1 MTSADIRQ
9 QFLDFFKS
17 KGHTIVPSAPIVV
30 KNDPTLLF
38 TNAGMNQFKDYFLGN
53 KKAPYTRAVDTQK
66 CLRVSGKHN
75 DLEEVGVDTY
85 HHTMFE
91 MLGNWSFGDYFKA
104 EAIAWSW
111 ELLTEVYK
119 LDKNRLY
126 VTVFEGD
133 EKEGLPASKIALA
146 EWRKILPDDKIIY
159 GNKKDNFWEM
169 GDTGPCGPCTEIHVD
184 CRTEEE
190 IAKVPGRD
198 LVNKDHPQVIEIWNN
213 VFIQFNRAW
222 NPDKGGNKELVEW
235 EKENRKMLEGSF
247 SESEKEKLEDGYK
260 KKRNQKHQELTLLT
274 NLPATHVD
282 TGMGFER
289 LTRVVQKK
297 QSNYDTDIFTGTI
310 AATEKITGK
319 KYTAGDDKES
329 VAFRVIADHI
339 RAISFTIAD
348 GQLPANTGAG
358 YVIRRILRR
367 AVRYYY
373 SYLDYKQP
381 LLHQLL
387 PVIATQ
393 FENVFPELNQQLD
406 FVSKVV
412 KEEED
417 AFLRTLDKGLKN
429 IDEVMKQSQQ
439 TKTISGTAAFE
450 LLDTFGFPIDLTRLI
465 ASENNLLVD
474 EAGFEAE
481 MQQQKNRSRAATAL
495 ETEDWVVLSVVEG
508 SNDASVERSRNTG
521 FVGYDTLETKSKII
535 KYRKVSGKGKELYQI
550 VLDTTPFYAESGGQV
565 GDSGSLSFGEG
576 RGEVTITDTKKE
588 NDLIIHFAETIP
600 ADLSGEVIAKVN
612 AVRRKEITTHH
623 SVTHLMHAALR
634 NVLGTHVAQKGSLVN
649 EEHLRFDFSHFA
661 KMTDAEIAAVE
672 KLVNEKIRA
681 NISVV
686 IKEMKKDEAVALG
699 AMALFG
705 EKYGD
710 TVRVVIMDE
719 KYSIELCG
727 GTHVGSTGEL
737 GLFKIKSEGA
747 VAAGVRRIEAI
758 CGVAAENYVN
768 NLSASISDISGLLKN
783 PKDIGKSIENLQTE
797 NAALKKH
804 IEALEA
810 RQLVIIRNELL
821 QKDEIINNVT
831 FVGDIIEVSNA
842 DALKKLCFDLKNK
855 LHDHVAVLCANIDG
869 KPFVAISISDTVVA
883 AKNLDA
889 GKIIKEHVAPL
900 IKGGGGG
907 QKNLATAG
915 GQEVGGL
922 RKVIEKVRELL

>member
-1 MTSADIRQ
+1 MITSADIRQ

-198 LVNKDHPQVIEIWNN
+198 LVNNDHPQVIEIWNN
-213 VFIQFNRAW
+213 VFIQY
-222 NPDKGGNKELVEW
+222 
-235 EKENRKMLEGSF
+235 NRKKDGSLEP
-247 SESEKEKLEDGYK
+247 
-260 KKRNQKHQELTLLT
+260 
-274 NLPATHVD
+274 LPATHVD

-289 LTRVVQKK
+289 LVRVIQKK

-387 PVIATQ
+387 PVVATQ

-465 ASENNLLVD
+465 ASENNLSVD

-495 ETEDWVVLSVVEG
+495 ETEDWVVLSVVKG
-508 SNDASVERSRNTG
+508 SNDASVERSRNTA
-521 FVGYDTLETKSKII
+521 FAGYDNLETKSKII

-565 GDSGSLSFGEG
+565 GDSGTLTIHGSPL
-576 RGEVTITDTKKE
+576 TITDTKKE

-600 ADLSGEVIAKVN
+600 ADLSGELIAKVD
-612 AVRRKEITTHH
+612 VTRRKNITVHH

-681 NISVV
+681 NIPVV
-686 IKEMKKDEAVALG
+686 IKEMKKDEAIALG

-710 TVRVVIMDE
+710 TVRVVIIDE

-758 CGVAAENYVN
+758 CGLAAENYVN

-915 GQEVGGL
+915 GQEVSGL
-922 RKVIEKVRELL
+922 KAVIEKVKSLL

>member
-1 MTSADIRQ
+1 MMTSAEIRQ

-53 KKAPYTRAVDTQK
+53 KTAPYNRAADTQK

-91 MLGNWSFGDYFKA
+91 MLGNWSFGDYFKP

-119 LDKNRLY
+119 LNKDRLY

-133 EKEGLPASKIALA
+133 EKEGIPASKIALA
-146 EWRKILPDDKIIY
+146 EWKKIIPESQIVF

-184 CRTEEE
+184 CRSEEE
-190 IAKVPGRD
+190 IAKIPGRE

-213 VFIQFNRAW
+213 VFIQY
-222 NPDKGGNKELVEW
+222 
-235 EKENRKMLEGSF
+235 NRKKDGSLEP
-247 SESEKEKLEDGYK
+247 
-260 KKRNQKHQELTLLT
+260 
-274 NLPATHVD
+274 LPATHVD

-289 LTRVVQKK
+289 LVRVIQGK

-310 AATEKITGK
+310 EAISKIVHK
-319 KYTAGDDKES
+319 VYTAGDDKES
-329 VAFRVIADHI
+329 IAFRVLADHI

-348 GQLPANTGAG
+348 GQLPSNTGAG

-373 SYLDYKQP
+373 SYLEYKQP
-381 LLHQLL
+381 LLNQLL
-387 PVIATQ
+387 PVIAKQ
-393 FENVFPELNQQLD
+393 FEHVFPELQHQLE
-406 FVSKVV
+406 FVSKVI
-412 KEEED
+412 KEEEE

-429 IDEVMKQSQQ
+429 IDEIMKQSQQ

-465 ASENNLLVD
+465 ASENNLSVD

-481 MQQQKNRSRAATAL
+481 MLQQKTRSRAATAL
-495 ETEDWVVLSVVEG
+495 ETEDWVIV
-508 SNDASVERSRNTG
+508 NDIASSK
-521 FVGYDTLETKSKII
+521 FVGYDSLETKSKVV

-565 GDSGSLSFGEG
+565 GDSGIM
-576 RGEVTITDTKKE
+576 TIHNSALTILDTKKE
-588 NDLIIHFAETIP
+588 NDLIIHFAATIP
-600 ADLSGEVIAKVN
+600 ADLNGDIIATVDAN
-612 AVRRKEITTHH
+612 RRKEITVHH

-634 NVLGTHVAQKGSLVN
+634 NVLGTHVAQKGSLNN
-649 EEHLRFDFSHFA
+649 EEQVRFDFSHFA
-661 KMTDAEIAAVE
+661 KMTDAEITAVE
-672 KLVNEKIRA
+672 QLVNEKIRA
-681 NISVV
+681 NIPVV
-686 IKEMKKDEAVALG
+686 IKEMKKDDAVALG

-710 TVRVVIMDE
+710 LVRVVIMDPA
-719 KYSIELCG
+719 YSIELCG

-737 GLFKIKSEGA
+737 GLFKIKAESA
-747 VAAGVRRIEAI
+747 VAAGVRRLEAV
-758 CGVAAENYVN
+758 CGKAAESYIDKALTEIDAVR
-768 NLSASISDISGLLKN
+768 SSLKN
-783 PKDIGKSIENLQTE
+783 PADLGKAIENLQSE
-797 NAALKKH
+797 NASLKKH

-810 RQLVIIRNELL
+810 RQLVAIRNELL

-831 FVGDIIEVSNA
+831 FIGSIVEVSSA

-869 KPFVAISISDTVVA
+869 KPFVAVGISDTVVV

-889 GKIIKEHVAPL
+889 GKIIKEHIAPL

-907 QKNLATAG
+907 QKSLATAG
-915 GQEVGGL
+915 GQDVSNLNG
-922 RKVIEKVRELL
+922 VIEKVKSLL